1 MEKWLICAGLS
12 AVFAGLTAIF
22 GKIGVK
28 DVDATTATTARSLVM
43 SAFLLIVMCTRVPL
57 SQLGNIAGRSWL
69 FVALAGLAGALSWL
83 FYFEALKDG
92 DAARVASIDRLSL
105 VVTAV
110 LAWLVL
116 GEKVSVTAILG
127 LALIVGGALLV
138 TKG

>member
-1 MEKWLICAGLS
+1 MEKWLICAGFS

-28 DVDATTATTARSLVM
+28 DVDATTATTARSLIM
-43 SAFLLIVMCTRVPL
+43 SAFLVIVMCTRVPL

-83 FYFEALKDG
+83 FFFEALKDG
-92 DAARVASIDRLSL
+92 DASRVASIDRLSL

-110 LAWLVL
+110 LAWLIL
-116 GEKVSVTAILG
+116 GEKLSLTVLVG
-127 LALIVGGALLV
+127 LVLVVAGALLV
-138 TKG
+138 TRG

>member
-12 AVFAGLTAIF
+12 AVFAGLTGIF

-28 DVDATTATTARSLVM
+28 DIDSSIATTARSLIM
-43 SAFLLIVMCTRVPL
+43 SAFLVVVMCSRGPI
-57 SQLGNIAGRSWL
+57 SQLGTIPAKSWL

-83 FYFEALKDG
+83 FFFEALKEG
-92 DAARVASIDRLSL
+92 DASRVASIDRLSL

-110 LAWLVL
+110 LAWLLL
-116 GEKVSVTAILG
+116 GEKVSLTVVLG